1 MNMFEPAYK
10 SYAESSAEVRTKM
23 EREAVIANMLHRNK
37 RKICGERGIPPDVF
51 DIIWQEY
58 RESHTFKGRFFQRD
72 ELVYKETTDNAQRMQ
87 AAIAAYR

>member
-1 MNMFEPAYK
+1 
-10 SYAESSAEVRTKM
+10 M